1 MKIVSVFDSA
11 SIGEVS
17 GKTDRCRKSYDHFKF
32 TTFSVFRSGI
42 FNFFQKNM
50 KILNGNNVGNNLV
63 AGKKWGWRS
72 SGIGLGGPDR
82 KSEKKVKGAKNDVKG
97 IPPFLTKF
105 DDALAFERL
114 GPNQMPQ
121 EPLWRNLGPKTKIL
135 SFFENGQIPFFGAV
149 LIGKVKVP
157 DSPFYL
163 RFTYK
168 SPPWPVSLFL
178 SGPPF

>member
-82 KSEKKVKGAKNDVKG
+82 KSEKKVKRGKKHVKRISG
-97 IPPFLTKF
+97 FRHKCMAREGLGGGWPKKVARKAISPKCDFWRS
-105 DDALAFERL
+105 RL
-114 GPNQMPQ
+114 
-121 EPLWRNLGPKTKIL
+121 E
-135 SFFENGQIPFFGAV
+135 
-149 LIGKVKVP
+149 
-157 DSPFYL
+157 
-163 RFTYK
+163 
-168 SPPWPVSLFL
+168 VSKGR
-178 SGPPF
+178 S